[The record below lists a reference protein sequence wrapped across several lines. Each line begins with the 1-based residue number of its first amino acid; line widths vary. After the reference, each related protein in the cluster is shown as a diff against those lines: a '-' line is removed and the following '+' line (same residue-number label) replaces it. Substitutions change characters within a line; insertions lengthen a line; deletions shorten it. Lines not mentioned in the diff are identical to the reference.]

1 MKKPETKLESTELS
15 LDDNFA
21 RLIDMKKNENSA
33 LKKIINSLSKDSL
46 STDSANKQSGMGKDN
61 K

>member
-46 STDSANKQSGMGKDN
+46 NSDSANKQSGMGKDN